1 MKKWIPASCDAL
13 AFRAIIDKLRRVC
26 CTYGNYVTGIE
37 LIYLVAWKYF
47 FLTRNVFRLC
57 VGRVPNFVHAIARPL
72 FSYDYF
78 VHALE
83 TGGRADSEGFR
94 RIETRAKS
102 NSVVLPSKL
111 ESFNRRR
118 SVRDRAPPL
127 LFRIEYM
134 PFYVAA
140 RPRSVD
146 GSLHQPYRVAFWT
159 VRVDL
164 ISCLDSKI
172 NG

>member
-1 MKKWIPASCDAL
+1 MKKWIPAFCDVS
-13 AFRAIIDKLRRVC
+13 AFRTIVTTIVIRMCNYITGQNRLISLRENIFFERTLKERFCRFVLATFQFRSRYHTSIIFIRL
-26 CTYGNYVTGIE
+26 
-37 LIYLVAWKYF
+37 
-47 FLTRNVFRLC
+47 FRT
-57 VGRVPNFVHAIARPL
+57 HAR
-72 FSYDYF
+72 
-78 VHALE
+78 

-118 SVRDRAPPL
+118 SVRDRAPPPPPL

-134 PFYVAA
+134 PFYVAV

-146 GSLHQPYRVAFWT
+146 GKPASDPYRVAF
-159 VRVDL
+159 
-164 ISCLDSKI
+164 
-172 NG
+172 

>member
-1 MKKWIPASCDAL
+1 MKIL
-13 AFRAIIDKLRRVC
+13 
-26 CTYGNYVTGIE
+26 
-37 LIYLVAWKYF
+37 F
-47 FLTRNVFRLC
+47 FCFHEKRSRLL
-57 VGRVPNFVHAIARPL
+57 VGRVPISFTLSHVHYFHTIISYTRPKL
-72 FSYDYF
+72 
-78 VHALE
+78 AA
-83 TGGRADSEGFR
+83 RADSEGFR

-118 SVRDRAPPL
+118 SVRDRVPPPPPPSLPPL

-146 GSLHQPYRVAFWT
+146 GRPASA
-159 VRVDL
+159 
-164 ISCLDSKI
+164 ISSCIL
-172 NG
+172 NGSRGFDFLPRFQD